1 MEGWQAYLDGQA
13 VDHGRADYIL
23 RAMKVPVGKHKI
35 EFKFDPQS
43 IHTTENIAYVALGVL
58 ILGAIG
64 VIVIEVRKRKK

>member
-1 MEGWQAYLDGQA
+1 
-13 VDHGRADYIL
+13 
-23 RAMKVPVGKHKI
+23 MKVPAGKHKI

-64 VIVIEVRKRKK
+64 VIVIEVRKRKR